1 MVKSSPKPLPH
12 SKIPFSQFFRA
23 GSQATA
29 MSCWKRSR
37 RDFEEFPVD
46 LESDSELGLVAVCEH
61 VFREAT
67 RSSALFGLPSNMGS
81 KSKSSKAHWA
91 RAKPIRG
98 FVHGVKRLSLQ
109 CFRSR
114 AAQSRWWWGGRT
126 GASCFSLA
134 QSIFFQLGL
143 CHPGWEAEQEGTD
156 SQTSDSEAGT
166 GEGWSQLQG
175 SRPADYEESTLGES
189 SSQLRELTPRGGSD
203 WPSQSLGSLL
213 RDVGMIFRQDHSL
226 SSPWVCALH
235 SLRHHPGQPRLCDS
249 LIINDF
255 SWGKNCISWGKYSR
269 YNRK

>member
-1 MVKSSPKPLPH
+1 M
-12 SKIPFSQFFRA
+12 FSERPPEA
-23 GSQATA
+23 LH
-29 MSCWKRSR
+29 C
-37 RDFEEFPVD
+37 
-46 LESDSELGLVAVCEH
+46 LG
-61 VFREAT
+61 
-67 RSSALFGLPSNMGS
+67 
-81 KSKSSKAHWA
+81 
-91 RAKPIRG
+91 
-98 FVHGVKRLSLQ
+98 SLQ
-109 CFRSR
+109 TW
-114 AAQSRWWWGGRT
+114 AVNQSRPRHTGQGQSPSGVLFMVLSGSHCNVLDQGQPKAGGGGGRT

-226 SSPWVCALH
+226 FSSWVCALPACATIQG
-235 SLRHHPGQPRLCDS
+235 SLVCVTPSLSMTLPGEKTVSPGENTQDTTES
-249 LIINDF
+249 EMEQET
-255 SWGKNCISWGKYSR
+255 GKVQS
-269 YNRK
+269 

>member
-1 MVKSSPKPLPH
+1 MVLSGSHCNVLDQGQPKAGGGGGGEQAPPAFLLLNPFFFSSV
-12 SKIPFSQFFRA
+12 FATQA
-23 GSQATA
+23 G
-29 MSCWKRSR
+29 K
-37 RDFEEFPVD
+37 
-46 LESDSELGLVAVCEH
+46 
-61 VFREAT
+61 
-67 RSSALFGLPSNMGS
+67 
-81 KSKSSKAHWA
+81 
-91 RAKPIRG
+91 
-98 FVHGVKRLSLQ
+98 
-109 CFRSR
+109 
-114 AAQSRWWWGGRT
+114 
-126 GASCFSLA
+126 
-134 QSIFFQLGL
+134 
-143 CHPGWEAEQEGTD
+143 QEGTD